1 MIIDSIRWQAQS
13 KSSVRSH
20 EGRRKASR
28 MWLNKAAA
36 GAALVVTA
44 TLGLSACGSDE
55 GGNSA
60 GSGDPGSPIG
70 VVASTNVWG
79 DVAKQVGGDAVEV
92 TSIISDPDQDPH
104 SYEANPTNVLT
115 LSKASIVIEN
125 GGGYDDF
132 VDQLLDA
139 HGTSATVLNAVD
151 ISGKTAPDGGELNEH
166 VWYDLPTVEKVADN
180 IAATL
185 SDVDPGQASTFKSN
199 AEAFNAKLD
208 DLIAQEADMRAKFH
222 GEGVG
227 ITEPVPL
234 YMTEAVGLVNK
245 TPPDFSEAIETGED
259 VSVAT
264 LKDTTDLYANH
275 DVAVLVYNEQTSG
288 PITDEVQSA
297 ATDAGIPVVPVTET
311 LPEGLDYV
319 SWMQKNLDALRT
331 ALA

>member
-1 MIIDSIRWQAQS
+1 MRLST
-13 KSSVRSH
+13 
-20 EGRRKASR
+20 
-28 MWLNKAAA
+28 AAA

-44 TLGLSACGSDE
+44 AVGLSACGSDDS
-55 GGNSA
+55 GASSA
-60 GSGDPGSPIG
+60 GAGDPGSSIG
-70 VVASTNVWG
+70 IVASTNVWG

-92 TSIISDPDQDPH
+92 TSIISDPAQDPH
-104 SYEANPTNVLT
+104 SYEANPTNVLA

-139 HGTSATVLNAVD
+139 HGSSATVLNAVD
-151 ISGKTAPDGGELNEH
+151 ISGKTAPEGGELNEH
-166 VWYDLPTVEKVADN
+166 VWYDFPTVEKVADH

-185 SDVDPGQASTFKSN
+185 SEVDPDQASTFKSN
-199 AEAFNAKLD
+199 AKAFSAKID
-208 DLIAQEADMRAKFH
+208 DLIAEEARLKSKYQ
-222 GEGVG
+222 GEGVA

-245 TPPDFSEAIETGED
+245 TPPEFSEAIETGED

-264 LKDTTDLYANH
+264 LKETTDLFANH

-319 SWMQKNLDALRT
+319 GWMQRNLDALRT